1 MKSHYVSAE
10 RMAFADYLALAT
22 EHHDNIGRMEDA
34 TEAFQAFLEKRAPM
48 FTGR

>member
-1 MKSHYVSAE
+1 
-10 RMAFADYLALAT
+10 MAFADYLALAT

-34 TEAFQAFLEKRAPM
+34 TEAFQAFLEKHAPV